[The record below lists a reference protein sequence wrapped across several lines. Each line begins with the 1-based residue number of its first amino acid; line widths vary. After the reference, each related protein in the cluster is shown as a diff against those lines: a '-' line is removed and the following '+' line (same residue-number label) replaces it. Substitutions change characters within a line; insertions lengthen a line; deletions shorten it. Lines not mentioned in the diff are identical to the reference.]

1 MELPTFEQILRQ
13 IKLNFWI
20 MGIRFYDSKIYFRF
34 YFQCFLLVLMIV
46 AEVSYFVS
54 KISSNNLVD
63 LCELAPCIFIGALS
77 FLKILFLVIKKEMI
91 FELTDCLQSLYVD
104 AVSNLRQKIL
114 IGNEVVNLNKLLRYY
129 FILNAV
135 LIWVYNLAAPVF
147 MIYHYAVKGEVVFSL
162 PYAILVPFPTDMWST
177 WFIVYVFSI
186 SCGCIC
192 VLFFTTAD
200 ALFCIF
206 TSQICNNFAILS
218 DEVLNINRN
227 NVTALGKIVQRHQY
241 LLKLS
246 KDLDDIFKLSNL
258 CNYLVGSLE
267 ICALGFSL
275 TMGNWSHFLG
285 YVLFLVSVLLQIL
298 MMSVFGENLITE
310 SRKVG
315 EAAYLCDWH
324 GMDQKAKK
332 TILIIMIRSHK
343 QQQLTA
349 FKFSVISYGSFS
361 RIIST
366 SWSYFT
372 ILRTVYKPQGSYST

>member
-1 MELPTFEQILRQ
+1 
-13 IKLNFWI
+13 

-77 FLKILFLVIKKEMI
+77 FLKILFLVMKKEMI

-104 AVSNLRQKIL
+104 AVSNLRQKML

-186 SCGCIC
+186 SCGK
-192 VLFFTTAD
+192 LYFT
-200 ALFCIF
+200 
-206 TSQICNNFAILS
+206 
-218 DEVLNINRN
+218 
-227 NVTALGKIVQRHQY
+227 
-241 LLKLS
+241 LKLFS
-246 KDLDDIFKLSNL
+246 YSGWKWWFFGIESLCYEYKAHHIICQNRPLCVMLNASHFYERVKRKLFLCSVFRLYLRVVFYNCWRVILYFHISNL
-258 CNYLVGSLE
+258 
-267 ICALGFSL
+267 
-275 TMGNWSHFLG
+275 
-285 YVLFLVSVLLQIL
+285 Q
-298 MMSVFGENLITE
+298 
-310 SRKVG
+310 
-315 EAAYLCDWH
+315 
-324 GMDQKAKK
+324 
-332 TILIIMIRSHK
+332 
-343 QQQLTA
+343 
-349 FKFSVISYGSFS
+349 
-361 RIIST
+361 
-366 SWSYFT
+366 
-372 ILRTVYKPQGSYST
+372 